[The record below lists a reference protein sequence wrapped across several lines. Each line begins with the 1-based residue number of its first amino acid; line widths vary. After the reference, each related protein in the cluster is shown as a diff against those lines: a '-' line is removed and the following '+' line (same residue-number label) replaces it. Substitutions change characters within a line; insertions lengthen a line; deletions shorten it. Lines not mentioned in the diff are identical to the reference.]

1 MVECLWLLH
10 LAQLL
15 SFNNIYN
22 VIENIIKWLN
32 KPYYSP
38 IYSTYNIIIS
48 VVFGLI
54 VSLFLI
60 VFQPFRIHLLGEN
73 LVLFCFGFGAIS
85 TLSIILILYF
95 LPKLC
100 KNFFNP
106 ETRTVLKQLILLN
119 ITVITIGSISHPYN
133 IYIRKSIQQEYI
145 AGYFKILSYSY
156 AIGFFPILFWLYFDE
171 LELRRKRRKTS
182 AYINQHNHFNVNIV
196 QEEALFSFTSSQSN
210 NDITIDINKLI
221 YISSEGNY
229 ASFFID
235 EPTGVK
241 EILFRTTLSKIEQDL
256 KDYKNIVRCHKSY
269 IINTRYISE
278 YSGNA
283 RGYLIKTTKTDFNI
297 PISRRFSK
305 NDLKDFLT
313 Y

>member
-1 MVECLWLLH
+1 M
-10 LAQLL
+10 
-15 SFNNIYN
+15 
-22 VIENIIKWLN
+22 N

-38 IYSTYNIIIS
+38 IYSTYNLIVS

-73 LVLFCFGFGAIS
+73 LVLFCFGFGCIS
-85 TLSIILILYF
+85 TISIILILYF

-100 KNFFNP
+100 KAFFNP
-106 ETRTVLKQLILLN
+106 ETRTVFKQFILLN
-119 ITVITIGSISHPYN
+119 VTVITIGTISYPYN
-133 IYIRKSIQQEYI
+133 IYIRQSIGQEQI
-145 AGYFKILSYSY
+145 AGYLQILSYSY

-171 LELRRKRRKTS
+171 IELRKKRKKTTK
-182 AYINQHNHFNVNIV
+182 YINEHNHFSTNIIH
-196 QEEALFSFTSSQSN
+196 EESLFSFTSLQSN
-210 NDITIDINKLI
+210 NQITLDINKLI

-229 ASFFID
+229 ASYFID

-256 KDYKNIVRCHKSY
+256 KAYKNIIRCHKSY

-305 NDLKDFLT
+305 NDLKDFLS